1 MEYQIKKHVL
11 IPPKRRWSRW
21 ASMVASMEAGDSV
34 EFKDVKELPSCRKH
48 MRDRGY
54 GTAQRQLEDGVWCLW
69 RTE

>member
-1 MEYQIKKHVL
+1 
-11 IPPKRRWSRW
+11 
-21 ASMVASMEAGDSV
+21 MVASMEAGDSV
-34 EFKDVKELPSCRKH
+34 EFKDVKELASCRKH